1 MKNFQ
6 KVKTDFYIYATD
18 DDQYDGNDDTMM
30 KAMTMMIKMTKMKL
44 KMKIKLMM
52 LTMTMTVIMTMH
64 MAENFEF
71 LQGHTKFW

>member
-52 LTMTMTVIMTMH
+52 LTMT
-64 MAENFEF
+64 
-71 LQGHTKFW
+71 